1 MIIKHDKIDSVSVSR
16 NENHHDFITGKRG
29 FICVHECLYNL
40 ECSPKTDIFVDL
52 FKVPVLYQ

>member
-29 FICVHECLYNL
+29 FMCMNVYTTL
-40 ECSPKTDIFVDL
+40 S
-52 FKVPVLYQ
+52 VPLN